1 MSAPYFEIDSC
12 VIEKNGRNVI
22 YKKFSV
28 SPILSEYGL
37 VALGVCLTVENTR
50 LKKILPYGTRLTN
63 KIIAEHLARS
73 VQELADFLADIG
85 VYCTISWVY
94 ERHANGWP
102 HIHCLVF
109 IPAQMQNHVAEKI
122 REQLS
127 DCAGA
132 VILYPRAAYLLKELA
147 EAKEEEKEVNFN
159 VLSRKSTFSQED
171 RNKRYKCD
179 KIANVQDQKTIRFC
193 ENRIAKN
200 NYQATT
206 KAVKDLVSK
215 IDSYYKAHSRKKSKK
230 RAVSN
235 NDIYVSDFV
244 FYPTCE
250 AEREAVERA
259 SRRKGRKKEDKRVKS
274 YEISDIDE
282 NGEIELIR
290 HEMPKKQPLAAHLKA
305 ANGEEYHT
313 QDKKILVTTG
323 EVIELRRKCR
333 KLKNKKAVKTFVTA
347 YKTVKIKQEQRTKSR
362 LQELE
367 ERKRVLEAD
376 YALDTEL
383 GLEYY
388 IRRHNGEIPPDPR
401 IRKEHEQY
409 VLWRLEEQLRVDDAN
424 MKRAIKLDLPFMSP
438 IIANPNGE
446 TMYYEPMFAPA
457 KDRPGVFLSLP
468 DWLLDPQSRSIVE
481 LGVMIDFERR
491 KIN

>member
-1 MSAPYFEIDSC
+1 MTAQYFEIDSKI
-12 VIEKNGRNVI
+12 IEKEGGRNVI

-28 SPILSEYGL
+28 SPILAEYGL
-37 VALGVCLTVENTR
+37 TALGVCLTVENTR
-50 LKKILPYGTRLTN
+50 LKKILPYGTRLSN

-73 VQELADFLADIG
+73 VKELGDFLADIG

-109 IPAQMQNHVAEKI
+109 IPAQKQNYVAEKI
-122 REQLS
+122 REQLD
-127 DCAGA
+127 DCSGA
-132 VILYPRAAYLLKELA
+132 VVLYPRAAYLLKEVA
-147 EAKEEEKEVNFN
+147 EAKEEEREVNFN
-159 VLSRKSTFSQED
+159 VLSRKSTFSQD
-171 RNKRYKCD
+171 TKKRYKCD
-179 KIANVQDQKTIRFC
+179 KIANVQEKKQIRFC

-200 NYQATT
+200 SYQATT
-206 KAVKDLVSK
+206 KAIKDLILK

-282 NGEIELIR
+282 NGQIELIR
-290 HEMPKKQPLAAHLKA
+290 HEIPKKQPLEAHLVA
-305 ANGEEYHT
+305 ENGEKLHI
-313 QDKKILVTTG
+313 QDKRISVTTG
-323 EVIELRRKCR
+323 EVIELKRKCR
-333 KLKNKKAVKTFVTA
+333 KLKTKKALRAYVYA
-347 YKTVKIKQEQRTKSR
+347 YKTIKIKQEQQPKSR

-367 ERKRVLEAD
+367 ERKRLAESD

-383 GLEYY
+383 GLVYY
-388 IRRHNGEIPPDPR
+388 IRRYNGEIGRDER
-401 IRKEHEQY
+401 IREEHEQY
-409 VLWRLEEQLRVDDAN
+409 VLWRLEEQLRVDDTN
-424 MKRAIKLDLPFMSP
+424 MKRALRLDLPFMSP
-438 IIANPNGE
+438 LVSNPNGE
-446 TMYYEPMFAPA
+446 TMYYEPMFRPCERPPGRVFNVRGLAFRPA
-457 KDRPGVFLSLP
+457 AQRHY
-468 DWLLDPQSRSIVE
+468 RA
-481 LGVMIDFERR
+481 
-491 KIN
+491 